1 MKLKEVNKK
10 SCCLQCVY
18 FLPDVEGQV
27 GCAAFLDNIPKK
39 YLDGSAIHSRPEP
52 GQIGS
57 AVYTPKPELPTR

>member
-10 SCCLQCVY
+10 SCCLQCVF

-39 YLDGSAIHSRPEP
+39 YLDGSAIHSRRIR
-52 GQIGS
+52 G
-57 AVYTPKPELPTR
+57 K

>member
-1 MKLKEVNKK
+1 MKIKKVNKR
-10 SCCLQCVY
+10 SCCLRCRY
-18 FLPDVEGQV
+18 FLQDPPGPV

-39 YLDGSAIHSRPEP
+39 YLTGSAVHTRPDP